1 MKLCILGSGVIGVTT
16 AYALASRGH
25 EVTVIERNSEAAR
38 ECSFANGGQLS
49 YSHAEPWA
57 NPGVFLKLW
66 KWMFQEDAPLVLRPR
81 ADIHMARWG
90 LLFLYNCLPARAKAH
105 AEAHLRLGLY
115 SKKEMQRI
123 VEETGITFDR
133 LEKGILHV
141 FNSQKELNH
150 AHDQMEFQ
158 AKLGC
163 VEHILT
169 RDQVLAMEPA
179 LQHSAEKI
187 VGGVHA
193 PMDES
198 GDIFQ
203 FTQKLAALCKEKYGV
218 TFEYGHHVRRLHV
231 DHGKISH
238 IETESGYI
246 SGYDAYVLSLGAYS
260 PIYLRQVGLHVP
272 IYPMKGYSI
281 TFPANEFSP
290 TISLTDSARKV
301 VYSRLGDRV
310 RVAGTAEFA
319 GYNDAVR
326 KIRIDPI
333 MRGVKALF
341 PKADL
346 SDVSEWACL
355 RPSTPDGPP
364 IVGSTPYSNLF
375 VNTGHG
381 TLGWTQAAGSAA
393 LLADVVDNK
402 PTAIP
407 LTGLNIERNLIRF

>member
-1 MKLCILGSGVIGVTT
+1 MKICILGSGVIGVTS

-25 EVTVIERNSEAAR
+25 DVTVIDRQPESSR

-81 ADIHMARWG
+81 ADVHMIRWG
-90 LLFLYNCLPARAKAH
+90 SLFLYNCLPARARAH

-115 SKKEMQRI
+115 SKKEMQRMMA
-123 VEETGITFDR
+123 ETNIAFDHSD
-133 LEKGILHV
+133 KGILHL
-141 FNSQKELNH
+141 FNSQKDLDH
-150 AHDQMEFQ
+150 AHAQMDFQ

-163 VEHILT
+163 VEHLLT
-169 RDQVLAMEPA
+169 REQVLAMEPA
-179 LQHSAEKI
+179 LAHSAEKI
-187 VGGVHA
+187 AGGVHA

-203 FTQKLAALCKEKYGV
+203 FTQKLAALCTEKYGV
-218 TFEYGHHVRRLHV
+218 KFEYGHDVRRLHV

-238 IETESGYI
+238 VETTTGYI
-246 SGYDAYVLSLGAYS
+246 SGHDTYVLSLGSYS
-260 PIYLRQVGLHVP
+260 PIYLRQIGLYVP

-281 TFPANEFSP
+281 TFKANEFSP
-290 TISLTDSARKV
+290 TISITDNARKV
-301 VYSRLGDRV
+301 VYSRLGDRI

-319 GYNDAVR
+319 GYNDTIR

-333 MRGVKALF
+333 LRGVKALF
-341 PKADL
+341 PKADV
-346 SDVSEWACL
+346 SEVSEWACL

-364 IVGSTPYSNLF
+364 IIGATPYENLY

-381 TLGWTQAAGSAA
+381 TLGWTQAAGSAS
-393 LLADVVDNK
+393 LLADVMENK
-402 PTAIP
+402 PTTIP